1 MILEALRSTLIV
13 GTVLVNAVQL
23 GHSIEPAT
31 VTNLSEPAPTA
42 PLSREVSPTPTTSLM
57 TPPPP
62 VATRTPGLLTMK
74 RVEASF
80 AKLKHVPSGLATW
93 YGLVLDN
100 HHTASGERFD
110 CRKLTAA
117 SNTLPFG
124 TKVKVTNLKNGLSV
138 IVRINDRGILNP
150 GHVIDVSSAAAEK
163 IGLLRMGIAPV
174 HLDVL
179 AKAS

>member
-1 MILEALRSTLIV
+1 MILETLRSTLIV
-13 GTVLVNAVQL
+13 GTVLVNAIQL
-23 GHSIEPAT
+23 GHPAEKMDVTAPET
-31 VTNLSEPAPTA
+31 VPTA

-57 TPPPP
+57 TPAPTLESRRPS
-62 VATRTPGLLTMK
+62 LLNMK

-80 AKLKHVPSGLATW
+80 SRLKQVSSGLATW
-93 YGLVLDN
+93 YGLVLDS
-100 HHTASGERFD
+100 HRTASGERFD

-124 TKVKVTNLKNGLSV
+124 TRVKVTNLKNGRSV

-163 IGLLRMGIAPV
+163 IGLLRTGIAPV
-174 HLDVL
+174 HLDVM

>member
-1 MILEALRSTLIV
+1 MILETLRSTLIV
-13 GTVLVNAVQL
+13 GTIMVNAAQL
-23 GHSIEPAT
+23 GHPVERMMITTPDI
-31 VTNLSEPAPTA
+31 VPTA

-57 TPPPP
+57 TPAPALPR
-62 VATRTPGLLTMK
+62 ASLLNIKMK
-74 RVEASF
+74 RVEAGL
-80 AKLKHVPSGLATW
+80 AKLKQVSSGLATW

-100 HHTASGERFD
+100 HRTASGERFD
-110 CRKLTAA
+110 RLKLTAA

-124 TKVKVTNLKNGLSV
+124 TQVKVTNLKNGRWV
-138 IVRINDRGILNP
+138 IVRINDRGILDP

-179 AKAS
+179 ATAS

>member
-1 MILEALRSTLIV
+1 MILETLRSTLIV
-13 GTVLVNAVQL
+13 GTVMVNAVQL
-23 GHSIEPAT
+23 GHPIEP
-31 VTNLSEPAPTA
+31 VTITDTSETTPTA
-42 PLSREVSPTPTTSLM
+42 PLSREVSPTPMTSLM
-57 TPPPP
+57 TLPPP
-62 VATRTPGLLTMK
+62 VAAHTPGLLTMK

-93 YGLVLDN
+93 YGLVLDS
-100 HHTASGERFD
+100 HRTASGERFD

-124 TKVKVTNLKNGLSV
+124 TRVKVTNLKNGRSV
-138 IVRINDRGILNP
+138 VVRVNDRGVLNP
-150 GHVIDVSSAAAEK
+150 GHVIDVSSAAAER
-163 IGLLRMGIAPV
+163 IGLLKMGIAPV